1 MFVLLTLLCPAQSRD
16 WPVSWSRVKKGQDM
30 PCAVSTVPRRVGH
43 PFLASGNSSPQTS
56 TFMIRTAGY
65 EAWETLE
72 PFTGCQIKER
82 NRPFADMI
90 SKVLLSEERLRM
102 WGNLTL
108 WRVPHS
114 ISVSILAELCL
125 LIEKS
130 TLDQGLPQL
139 I

>member
-1 MFVLLTLLCPAQSRD
+1 
-16 WPVSWSRVKKGQDM
+16 M
-30 PCAVSTVPRRVGH
+30 PCAVSAVPRRVGR
-43 PFLASGNSSPQTS
+43 PFPASGNRSPQMS

-65 EAWETLE
+65 ETWETLE
-72 PFTGCQIKER
+72 PLTGCQIKER

-108 WRVPHS
+108 WTVPHS

-130 TLDQGLPQL
+130 TLDQGLPRL